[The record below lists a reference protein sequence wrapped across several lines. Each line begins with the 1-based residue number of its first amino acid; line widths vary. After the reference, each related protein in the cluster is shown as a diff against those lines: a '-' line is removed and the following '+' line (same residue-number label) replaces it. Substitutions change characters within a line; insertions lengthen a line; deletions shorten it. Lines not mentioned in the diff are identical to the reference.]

1 MSVLKKPPDK
11 FITVKC
17 VLDKIII
24 DDEPN
29 NQLKKEDIKN
39 ILNDTCFRT
48 NQIVIHTYQFLRLW
62 ILHKYHNNSNIPI
75 FQDCNVSKGSP
86 NIISVYVGI

>member
-1 MSVLKKPPDK
+1 MSIPKKPPDK

-24 DDEPN
+24 DDEPD

-48 NQIVIHTYQFLRLW
+48 N
-62 ILHKYHNNSNIPI
+62 LHPTGFIMLKHYE
-75 FQDCNVSKGSP
+75 VK
-86 NIISVYVGI
+86 